1 MLAVRENVFYLWD
14 QKTRRIVQ
22 APGTGAAEAPVG
34 RRRRKFE
41 TIALGN
47 IEPALEGRWNV
58 ETRTGKVTVT
68 TGTTTGNTT
77 GN

>member
-1 MLAVRENVFYLWD
+1 MEAAD
-14 QKTRRIVQ
+14 SS
-22 APGTGAAEAPVG
+22 APELLRTTVTGAAEAPVG

-68 TGTTTGNTT
+68 TVFALLKKRAA
-77 GN
+77 